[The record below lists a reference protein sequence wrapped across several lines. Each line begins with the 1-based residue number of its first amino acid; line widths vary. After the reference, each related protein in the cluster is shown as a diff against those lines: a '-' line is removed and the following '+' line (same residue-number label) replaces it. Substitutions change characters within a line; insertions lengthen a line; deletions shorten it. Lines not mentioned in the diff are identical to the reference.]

1 MLCFLILLGLGI
13 KSCREKRPGLRSTAA
28 SLCSGNYRTTA
39 DQYKFVQRKMADLEG
54 ELLAGPE
61 MIDPVCDDMVYAD
74 PDVTEGQQVLLPQLC
89 SLLQQV
95 VVVLQ
100 V

>member
-1 MLCFLILLGLGI
+1 
-13 KSCREKRPGLRSTAA
+13 
-28 SLCSGNYRTTA
+28 
-39 DQYKFVQRKMADLEG
+39 MADLEG

-61 MIDPVCDDMVYAD
+61 MINPVCDDMVYAD
-74 PDVTEGQQVLLPQLC
+74 PDVTEGQQVLLPQLS

>member
-1 MLCFLILLGLGI
+1 
-13 KSCREKRPGLRSTAA
+13 
-28 SLCSGNYRTTA
+28 
-39 DQYKFVQRKMADLEG
+39 MADLEG

-74 PDVTEGQQVLLPQLC
+74 PDVTEGQQVLFPQLC